1 MPAAATRTLDGKIFA
16 IGVLAVTATVLFV
29 GLMMLITRPAYAI
42 GLSDQAG
49 DYKMLTQQ
57 VSRSK
62 ELVVVLDSAAKQAIL
77 YDFDYSNKRLEI
89 AEYIPLDNA
98 PKPPPEEENPPP
110 RRRRP

>member
-1 MPAAATRTLDGKIFA
+1 LDGKTFA

-29 GLMMLITRPAYAI
+29 GLMLLMTRPAQAI
-42 GLSDQAG
+42 GLSDKAG

-62 ELVVVLDSAAKQAIL
+62 EVVVVLDSAAKRAIL

-89 AEYIPLDNA
+89 AEYIPLDEA
-98 PKPPPEEENPPP
+98 PTPPPEAEVQQPQ